1 MQLKNTL
8 KTIPCQWLA
17 ECISTY
23 LYTRELKAQIQ
34 SELNFFKNL
43 YIVEGKI
50 LRQSS
55 LNKFFT

>member
-1 MQLKNTL
+1 MQLKNKL

-17 ECISTY
+17 QCISTY
-23 LYTRELKAQIQ
+23 LYTRELKAQTQ

-50 LRQSS
+50 
-55 LNKFFT
+55 